1 MQNQIQIFE
10 NKEFGKLEVLM
21 LDGKPYFPATECA
34 RVLGYS
40 NPHEAIRTHCK
51 GVRKTLTPT
60 RNQHGA
66 TVTQKINYIPEG
78 DLYRLIIRSKLPA
91 AVRFEAWVCDCVL
104 PTIRK
109 HGAYISPEI
118 LERMQGDQA
127 FADSLVQCLSAE
139 QAKNTALTETVERML
154 PKTVYYDNI
163 LQTPNAMPVSIIA
176 KDYGMSAIAFNKL
189 LHEMKVQYRVG
200 TTWLLYKK
208 YANKGYVLSKTY
220 IFDGE
225 SASVYTCWT
234 QRGRQFLYEL
244 LKWYGI
250 LPLAER
256 PVV

>member
-1 MQNQIQIFE
+1 MQHQIQIFE

-21 LDGKPYFPATECA
+21 LDGRPYFPATECA
-34 RVLGYS
+34 TVLGYKRPNDAVS
-40 NPHEAIRTHCK
+40 RHCRDSVK
-51 GVRKTLTPT
+51 HGVIDRLG
-60 RNQHGA
+60 RNQEK
-66 TVTQKINYIPEG
+66 TYIPEG
-78 DLYRLIIRSKLPA
+78 DLYRLVIRSKLPA
-91 AVRFEAWVCDCVL
+91 ALRFEAWVCDCVL
-104 PTIRK
+104 PALRK
-109 HGAYISPEI
+109 HGAYITPEA
-118 LERMQGDQA
+118 LERMQGDRT

-139 QAKNTALTETVERML
+139 QAKNTALTETVDAML

-176 KDYGMSAIAFNKL
+176 KDYGMSAVAFNRL
-189 LHEMKVQYRVG
+189 LHEMRVQYRVG

-225 SASVYTCWT
+225 RASVYTCWT

-250 LPLAER
+250 LPLSER
-256 PVV
+256 SVV

>member
-1 MQNQIQIFE
+1 MQNQIQTFE

-21 LDGKPYFPATECA
+21 LDGRPYFPATECA

-51 GVRKTLTPT
+51 GVRKMLTPT
-60 RNQHGA
+60 KNQHGA
-66 TVTQKINYIPEG
+66 TVTQRINFIPEG

-109 HGAYISPEI
+109 HGAYISPEV
-118 LERMQGDQA
+118 LERMQGDRA

-139 QAKNTALTETVERML
+139 QAKNSTLMETVEKML

-176 KDYGMSAIAFNKL
+176 KDYGMSAVAFNKL
-189 LHEMKVQYRVG
+189 LHEMRVQYRVG

-225 SASVYTCWT
+225 RASVYTCWT

-244 LKWYGI
+244 LKWYGV
-250 LPLAER
+250 LPIAER
-256 PVV
+256 SVV

>member
-21 LDGKPYFPATECA
+21 LDGAAYFPATECA
-34 RVLGYS
+34 VLLGYS
-40 NPHEAIRTHCK
+40 RPHNAVERHCRYSLK
-51 GVRKTLTPT
+51 RGVPHPQSANKTIEKT
-60 RNQHGA
+60 
-66 TVTQKINYIPEG
+66 YIPEG
-78 DLYRLIIRSKLPA
+78 DLYRLVIRSKLPA
-91 AVRFEAWVCDCVL
+91 ALRFEAWVCDCVL
-104 PTIRK
+104 PALRK
-109 HGAYISPEI
+109 HGAYISPEV
-118 LERMQGDQA
+118 LERMQGDRA

-139 QAKNTALTETVERML
+139 QAKNTALTETVDAML
-154 PKTVYYDNI
+154 QKAVYYDNI

-176 KDYGMSAIAFNKL
+176 KDYGMSAVAFNRL
-189 LHEMKVQYRVG
+189 LHEMRVQYRVG

-208 YANKGYVLSKTY
+208 YANKGYVISKTY

-225 SASVYTCWT
+225 RASVYTCWT

-256 PVV
+256 TVL